1 MLVDV
6 DARRGRNDEG
16 PTITVTRQYTRFNE
30 KRTRRMVCQLEAM
43 LLLTASHVRQ
53 VDFSLLVHRPSQ
65 IYIAFQLVFPHV
77 F

>member
-1 MLVDV
+1 
-6 DARRGRNDEG
+6 
-16 PTITVTRQYTRFNE
+16 
-30 KRTRRMVCQLEAM
+30 MVCQLEAM